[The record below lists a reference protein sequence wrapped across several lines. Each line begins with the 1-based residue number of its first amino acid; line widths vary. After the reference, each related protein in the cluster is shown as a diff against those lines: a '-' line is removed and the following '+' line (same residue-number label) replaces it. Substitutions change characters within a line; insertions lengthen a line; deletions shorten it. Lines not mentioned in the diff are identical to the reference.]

1 MQKCVWFV
9 FLMCFNKII
18 LLVKFSFN
26 KIFFCFGAWL
36 VVLIQFYCM
45 EKRTLEKNV
54 KFLLL
59 CSTEESLMFE
69 TWRWLITSF
78 LQSSTVLCCEQYF
91 DSLPQFWCLPLFH
104 HCFRYRSEKMT
115 MSYAEYIAH
124 RQHHHYQN
132 GIGHPLPPYNHYSWQ
147 RAAWPVTG
155 PLCGHLPR
163 RARLLVV

>member
-1 MQKCVWFV
+1 MLFWCLTDQ
-9 FLMCFNKII
+9 M
-18 LLVKFSFN
+18 FSFSFIAWKRAPWRKMLN
-26 KIFFCFGAWL
+26 FSFCVPQRKVNVWNMKVIDYVISKIFT
-36 VVLIQFYCM
+36 V
-45 EKRTLEKNV
+45 
-54 KFLLL
+54 
-59 CSTEESLMFE
+59 
-69 TWRWLITSF
+69 ITG
-78 LQSSTVLCCEQYF
+78 LCCEQYF
-91 DSLPQFWCLPLFH
+91 DTVLTLTFFLH